1 MKKICNFILLGFGL
15 GVWQLSMGF
24 QLPAVDRQSALLQA
38 SGTIELAFT
47 PGDQAD
53 RIIIKAIEAARKQ
66 VLVQTFSFTHK
77 GIALALIDAHKRGI
91 DVQLVS
97 DRDQIERMERSQIPA
112 LANAGVLV
120 LVDSEHDSAH
130 NKIIIIDGQSAQAV
144 VVTGS
149 FNFTHAAQFRN
160 AENLLVFR
168 GNPQLTLAYL
178 DNWRLHRK
186 HAQPF
191 ETRK

>member
-1 MKKICNFILLGFGL
+1 MKKICNFALLFAGL
-15 GVWQLSMGF
+15 GIAQAAMGF
-24 QLPAVDRQSALLQA
+24 QPPGSDSQIIQA

-53 RIIIKAIEAARKQ
+53 RIIIEAIGAARKQ

-112 LANAGVLV
+112 LASAGVPV
-120 LVDSEHDSAH
+120 LVDDEHDSAH

-178 DNWRLHRK
+178 DNWRQHRK

-191 ETRK
+191 ETKK

>member
-1 MKKICNFILLGFGL
+1 
-15 GVWQLSMGF
+15 MGF
-24 QLPAVDRQSALLQA
+24 QPPGSDSQVIQA
-38 SGTIELAFT
+38 SGTVELAFT

-53 RIIIKAIEAARKQ
+53 QIIIAAIRSARKQ
-66 VLVQTFSFTHK
+66 VLAQVFSFTHK
-77 GIALALIDAHKRGI
+77 GIAQALIDAHQRGV

-97 DRDQIERMERSQIPA
+97 DQAQIERMERSRIPM
-112 LANAGVLV
+112 LARAGVPIF
-120 LVDSEHDSAH
+120 VDAAHDSAH
-130 NKIIIIDGQSAQAV
+130 NKIMIIDAPSAQAV
-144 VVTGS
+144 VLTGS
-149 FNFTHAAQFRN
+149 FNFTSAAQYRN

-191 ETRK
+191 ETNK